1 MTRTPPKA
9 FTMGY
14 AAPCGRT
21 VPFKLARLAD
31 GSHVFL
37 FLEIALSLGYE
48 NPAKMVP
55 DCDAAHA
62 LRMPFANLP
71 RARRCVTLDG
81 LFTCTR
87 LSRTDNPL
95 EPAPSPASHF
105 HGWLRAVIL
114 PMTASSDWPVPSLHQ
129 AELQRDW
136 KKAHRDRLTEEILLL
151 EDWIAMERGDVRTRA
166 ERMRQPGAVDVT
178 DEAYRAPW
186 YRAGVPLNTRDGVSA
201 AIDDALKV

>member
-62 LRMPFANLP
+62 LRRVAVRDHL
-71 RARRCVTLDG
+71 RQSAAC
-81 LFTCTR
+81 
-87 LSRTDNPL
+87 
-95 EPAPSPASHF
+95 ASLRDP
-105 HGWLRAVIL
+105 GRAVHL
-114 PMTASSDWPVPSLHQ
+114 YPSLTYGQ
-129 AELQRDW
+129 PA
-136 KKAHRDRLTEEILLL
+136 
-151 EDWIAMERGDVRTRA
+151 RTRS
-166 ERMRQPGAVDVT
+166 EPR
-178 DEAYRAPW
+178 
-186 YRAGVPLNTRDGVSA
+186 
-201 AIDDALKV
+201 